1 MMKKIICISIFL
13 IFILF
18 SPANSAEQ
26 KEYLSPDGK
35 YYAYIIPL
43 PKTPYGSGESEVV
56 IKSKDNGKIL
66 CSKNYG
72 SEDGEHGYGV
82 EKAAWT
88 PNSMFFV
95 YSMSSSGGHQAWHF
109 PTDFVAISDLN
120 IHSLDDYV
128 GPITNLNFALVAP
141 DIIKTSGRDKNT
153 LDEAHFMIKLSE
165 IDKGKK
171 NK

>member
-1 MMKKIICISIFL
+1 MMEKIISISIL
-13 IFILF
+13 LILF
-18 SPANSAEQ
+18 FLSPANSAEQ
-26 KEYLSPDGK
+26 KEYSSPDGK

-43 PKTPYGSGESEVV
+43 PKAPCGSGESEVV
-56 IKSKDNGKIL
+56 IKSKDNGQIL

-88 PNSMFFV
+88 TDSMFFV

-109 PTDFVAISDLN
+109 RTDFITISDFK
-120 IHSLDDYV
+120 IHSLDDYA
-128 GPITNLNFALVAP
+128 GSITNPNFILVAP
-141 DIIKTSGRDKNT
+141 DIIKTSGQDKMT
-153 LDEAHFMIKLSE
+153 LDEADFEVKLSE
-165 IDKGKK
+165 IAKAN